1 MKKIVL
7 LLLALVIMVFNP
19 IFTSAAGTA
28 ERLAGADRFE
38 VAVNVSN
45 KGWVNGASTVV
56 LVNYNAYADALSA
69 APLAY
74 KLDGPILLTHPTQ
87 LTEVTKNEIL
97 RLRPSQVIIA
107 GGTGSVSDTVIQQ
120 VRSLGISNVRRID
133 GVNRY
138 EVALN
143 VSKELPPSS
152 SVVMAYGL
160 NFPDA
165 LAIAPY
171 AARNGYPIL
180 LTATND
186 LPAKTREALAF
197 RNPQST
203 IIVGGEGSISNN
215 VQSQLP
221 SPMRIGGKDRYEVAT
236 NIIRTLNLNTS
247 KVQLATGL
255 TFADALTG
263 SVLAAKEDTPLL
275 LTAPTA
281 LPETTRALIVEKNI
295 SNFLILGG
303 LGSVSQKVASQV
315 SGPLGGLK
323 IVVDAGHGGVDPG
336 AIGNGLSEEDVVL
349 DVAKRVKP
357 KLESLGAIVVM
368 TRESDVYP
376 SLSQRVDL
384 ANSQNANA
392 FISVHANSSTSSS
405 ANGTETYWNSLYFG
419 EESKALAS
427 SIQQQLVNNMGTY
440 NRGVKEGPFYVIKNT
455 TMPSVLVE
463 LAFISNSSDAKKL
476 GDPAYRE
483 RAAEAIYQGVVNYYQ
498 VR

>member
-1 MKKIVL
+1 MYS
-7 LLLALVIMVFNP
+7 P
-19 IFTSAAGTA
+19 ISTSAAGTA

-69 APLAY
+69 SPLAY
-74 KLDGPILLTHPTQ
+74 KLNGPILLTHPNQ
-87 LTEVTKNEIL
+87 LTEATKNEIL
-97 RLRPSQVIIA
+97 RLRPSQVIVA
-107 GGTGSVSDTVIQQ
+107 GGTGSVSDTVVQQ
-120 VRSLGISNVRRID
+120 VRALGISNVRRI
-133 GVNRY
+133 GGSSRY

-152 SVVMAYGL
+152 KVVIAYGL

-186 LPAKTREALAF
+186 LPAKTREALAI

-203 IIVGGEGSISNN
+203 IIVGGEGSISSN
-215 VQSQLP
+215 VQRQLP

-275 LTAPTA
+275 LTASTA
-281 LPETTRALIVEKNI
+281 LPETTRTLIVEKNI

-315 SGPLGGLK
+315 SGSLGGLK

-336 AIGNGLSEEDVVL
+336 AIGNGLIEEDVVL

-376 SLSQRVDL
+376 SLAQRVDL

-483 RAAEAIYQGVVNYYQ
+483 RAAEAIYQGVVNYYK